1 RGVITSFLADEKT
14 GRYREVAGVL
24 TGRVYLDDR
33 RTVYTRHGD
42 LFAWL
47 TVGWVILWGLLRLA
61 WWWVERYAQKRRQSA

>member
-1 RGVITSFLADEKT
+1 
-14 GRYREVAGVL
+14 VL

-47 TVGWVILWGLLRLA
+47 TVGWVIVWGLLRLA